1 MSRNKHTSAT
11 EWDWENW
18 EESRGCWLRYA
29 PKCKYM
35 DDDHVVQFVAS
46 IIFIITQVLTT
57 RQEANNSCTLFV
69 FIECCRPTPFW
80 TLRDDSAKIVLIL
93 RLHWPVN
100 YKNTVS
106 QNATRRR
113 VIIRPDKSCD
123 VLRLLLIKRCIDET
137 SLFLLLIVPS
147 FLSQH

>member
-46 IIFIITQVLTT
+46 IIFIITQVLTHG
-57 RQEANNSCTLFV
+57 RRPIIHAPYSFLSCVAVL
-69 FIECCRPTPFW
+69 
-80 TLRDDSAKIVLIL
+80 LRFGHCGMTAKIVLIL

-113 VIIRPDKSCD
+113 VIIRPDKSCE

>member
-29 PKCKYM
+29 SK
-35 DDDHVVQFVAS
+35 VQIHGWWSCCS
-46 IIFIITQVLTT
+46 IRGIDYFYHHPSVNT
-57 RQEANNSCTLFV
+57 RQEASNSCTLFV
-69 FIECCRPTPFW
+69 FIVCCCPTPFW
-80 TLRDDSAKIVLIL
+80 ALRDDSAKIVLIL